1 RNVTGGQTC
10 ALPIFLLTSGR
21 VSQTRIDILQ
31 SARSPQPAY
40 ETDKPIYKVI
50 AIPTHSVCLTVF
62 RVCTLLTMTPTTLQP
77 HRSVPVVLGIL
88 TFGLGFGLGFALPPL
103 VGLLQTALES
113 SPFPTTGLVQLIA
126 EMPFSRSVPIMSAL
140 GLIA

>member
-1 RNVTGGQTC
+1 INC
-10 ALPIFLLTSGR
+10 LPL
-21 VSQTRIDILQ
+21 
-31 SARSPQPAY
+31 ARSPQLACK
-40 ETDKPIYKVI
+40 TDKPIYKVI

-113 SPFPTTGLVQLIA
+113 SPFPTTEIGRASCRERAFISA
-126 EMPFSRSVPIMSAL
+126 EAEWSENARRC
-140 GLIA
+140 